1 MEKWDLYNEN
11 GEKIGKTI
19 LRGEELKSDEYHIS
33 VHIWILNDEN
43 KFLIQKR
50 SASKKKFPNMW
61 SMTGGAV
68 LSGET
73 SENACIREV
82 FEELGICLNFKDLN
96 KLGIIKRKN
105 CLVDVW
111 VAYKNCD
118 IETLTL
124 QEEEVS
130 DVKWV
135 DIAEIKELL
144 QNGEFTPSVVQGF
157 EMCVKY
163 ISES

>member
-11 GEKIGKTI
+11 GEKLGRTI
-19 LRGEELKSDEYHIS
+19 LRGEELKQDEYHLS

-82 FEELGICLNFKDLN
+82 FEELGIWLNFKDLN

-130 DVKWV
+130 DVKWM